1 MGRSGTL
8 ALTEADALRTVF
20 VLAPDDALIRAL
32 AEQRPEKFGWRFIPL
47 RPDRT
52 PDPDSLVIIDL
63 TEDETRQQAVGV
75 ARGRGFEG
83 PVLLIG
89 GQGRPS
95 ALDDEFF
102 PRPVRLGALL
112 ARIDAHW
119 APPPEAAAWRLGPYA
134 FAPSE
139 RMLRLPGSAAVIR
152 LTELERKLLAFL
164 ADAGGEPV
172 DRERLLGAVWGYAPG
187 IDTHTV
193 ETHIWR
199 LRQKIETDDP
209 ATHFL
214 MTDLRGYRLDVAQTA
229 EDA

>member
-1 MGRSGTL
+1 MGPSAAAAPTG
-8 ALTEADALRTVF
+8 AAALRTVF
-20 VLAPDDALIRAL
+20 VLALDDSLIRAL
-32 AEQRPEKFGWRFIPL
+32 AEQRPEKFGWRFVPL
-47 RPDRT
+47 RPDIT
-52 PDPDSLVIIDL
+52 PDPDSLAIIDL
-63 TEDETRQQAVGV
+63 TADETRQEAVGIL
-75 ARGRGFEG
+75 RGRGFEG

-89 GQGRPS
+89 GQGRLS
-95 ALDDEFF
+95 GLDDEPF

-112 ARIDAHW
+112 ARIEAHW
-119 APPPEAAAWRLGPYA
+119 APPPEAAWRLGPYA

-139 RMLRLPGSAAVIR
+139 RMLRLPGSASVIR

-172 DRERLLGAVWGYAPG
+172 DRERLLNAVWGYAPG